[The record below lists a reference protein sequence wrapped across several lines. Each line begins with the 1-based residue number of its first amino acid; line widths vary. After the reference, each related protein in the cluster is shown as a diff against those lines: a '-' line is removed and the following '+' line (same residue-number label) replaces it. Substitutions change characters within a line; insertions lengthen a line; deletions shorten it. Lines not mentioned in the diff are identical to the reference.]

1 MKHILS
7 GCIAILLLFN
17 LFGVAAQQTNAT
29 SLAGEWRF
37 ATDPQNIGEKESWA
51 TKTLEH
57 SIALP
62 GTTDEAHY
70 GEKTVGSDYGILTR
84 AYKYTGPAWY
94 QREIFIPEKSAGKE
108 HELFIDRV
116 LWESKVWID
125 GRYCDSQDGLGVPHV
140 HRLGKLSAGKHL
152 LTMRINND
160 MIHNIGDKGHA
171 YSEYTQSIWNGAV
184 GRIELR
190 ALEKVRIENLK
201 TWPDMEAR
209 KLKITFDVRQET
221 KRKTLTFTF
230 KLIDPAD
237 GSVVITHTEKRKAA
251 ELTGSFSHTF
261 DLPEK
266 IKGWDEFQPALYRL
280 VVETTDGKTVDSR
293 TLETGFRNVSASK
306 SKILINKLPVF
317 LRGNLDCVHFP
328 ITGYPS
334 CELADW
340 ERIFKIYK
348 EHGLN
353 HVRFHSWCPPD
364 AAFVAA
370 NRLGMYL
377 QVEILW
383 IDWWMTTAPADR
395 PDMLTKGLPE
405 GLGKNPS
412 ADAYVQA
419 EMRRII
425 DAYGN
430 HPSFV
435 MFCIGNELG
444 NSDFEVM
451 KNWISDLKK
460 SDNRRLYSVSTARK
474 ITDADDYMVTH
485 NLPGVGGTY
494 GVRGY
499 TTDYD
504 LEMNYSKSAIPVIAH
519 EVGQYPVYPLW
530 SEIDKYTGVFKARNL
545 EECRESAR
553 KNKLETMDTKFQQ
566 ASGAL
571 QNLLYKA
578 HIENL
583 FRTPSCAGFQLLSMT
598 DYQGQ
603 GEALVGWLDCFWDS
617 KGTLKPEDFRQYCSA
632 VVPLARFKKF
642 VWETSETFEAQ
653 LQVANYG
660 NYSLNSRIRWK
671 LTSPEGKIIE
681 EGYTDKKQ
689 LKYGQLNDTEKIA
702 ISLKEIKEAGKYG
715 FSIGIEDTEFRN
727 SWNLWVYPPA
737 EPLNSSVVVAGELT
751 ADVLKK
757 LKNGARVLLI
767 ANKAGT
773 SETSRPLNFTPLF
786 WSTVFFPGQTNSTL
800 GLYLNAQHAAFE
812 HFPTDSYS
820 DYQWQ
825 TISEGRSFVLNDYPE
840 IQPIA
845 QPISDFHINDR
856 LGSIFECK
864 VGNGKL
870 LVCGYDITEDAK
882 PVARQ
887 LKNSLLKYMNTA
899 GFDPQHEIP
908 EAALTKMLY
917 LIPQLASQAPA
928 GFADAW
934 LYVKCGAF
942 MTDNGSKPWSHQ
954 LDQVFTKS
962 SDCTYQVNCT
972 DVWKDEKGTAWT
984 GNEITVRIKTPRGVI
999 GNLYVKFVDTNQQ
1012 QRQGTVWFEGRE
1024 MKLGKHPEEEGKWV
1038 KIFVMREDTN
1048 DGEIVLKTRVTQ
1060 GGNLMIS
1067 ELGFVPE

>member
-1 MKHILS
+1 MKHIQYY
-7 GCIAILLLFN
+7 GIALFLLLAVFPTY
-17 LFGVAAQQTNAT
+17 AQQPNIT

-37 ATDPQNIGEKESWA
+37 ATDPQNAGEKDAWF
-51 TKTLEH
+51 TKVPEH
-57 SIALP
+57 TITLP
-62 GTTDEAHY
+62 GTTDEARY
-70 GEKTVGSDYGILTR
+70 GEKTTGSDYGILTR
-84 AYKYTGPAWY
+84 AYKYIGPAWY
-94 QREIFIPEKSAGKE
+94 QREIVIPEMSAGKDF
-108 HELFIDRV
+108 ELFIDRV
-116 LWESKVWID
+116 MWESKVWID
-125 GRYCDSQDGLGVPHV
+125 GRYCGSQDGLGVPHI
-140 HRLGKLSAGKHL
+140 HRLGKLGAGKHL

-160 MIHNIGDKGHA
+160 MIHTIGDKGHA

-190 ALEKVRIENLK
+190 ELGRLGIENLK
-201 TWPDMEAR
+201 IGSGVDAR
-209 KLKITFDVRQET
+209 KLKITFDLRNET
-221 KRKTLTFTF
+221 KRKSLTFNI
-230 KLIDPAD
+230 KLTDPAD
-237 GSVVITHTEKRKAA
+237 GSVVATHTEKRKVADV
-251 ELTGSFSHTF
+251 TGSVGFTL
-261 DLPEK
+261 DLPEN
-266 IKGWDEFQPALYRL
+266 IKAWDEFQPNLYRL
-280 VVETTDGKTVDSR
+280 MVETSDGKSVDVKTV
-293 TLETGFRNVSASK
+293 ETGFRNVSTSK
-306 SKILINKLPVF
+306 SKILINNRPVF

-334 CELADW
+334 CNVADW
-340 ERIFKIYK
+340 ERIFGIYK
-348 EHGLN
+348 AHGLN
-353 HVRFHSWCPPD
+353 HVRFHSWCPPE

-370 NRLGMYL
+370 DRLGIYL

-383 IDWWMTTAPADR
+383 IDWWMTSAPADR

-430 HPSFV
+430 HPSFL

-451 KNWISDLKK
+451 QQWISAMRQ

-474 ITDADDYMVTH
+474 ITDADQYMVTH
-485 NLPGVGGTY
+485 NIPGVGGTY

-504 LEMNYSKSAIPVIAH
+504 LEQNYSKAGIPIIAH

-530 SEIDKYTGVFKARNL
+530 SEIDKYTGVLKARNL
-545 EECRESAR
+545 ELCRESAR
-553 KNKLETMDTKFQQ
+553 KNHLEAMDVKFQQ

-571 QNLLYKA
+571 QNILYKA

-583 FRTPSCAGFQLLSMT
+583 LRTPSCAGFQLLSMT

-617 KGTLKPEDFRQYCSA
+617 KGTLKPEDFRQYCNA

-642 VWETSETFEAQ
+642 VWETHESFEAHV
-653 LQVANYG
+653 QVANYG
-660 NYSLNSRIRWK
+660 NYSMNSRIRWK
-671 LTSPEGKIIE
+671 LTSSGGKVLEQGTFDHPEITSGKLNDIGKISLNLNTIKDA
-681 EGYTDKKQ
+681 GRYT
-689 LKYGQLNDTEKIA
+689 
-702 ISLKEIKEAGKYG
+702 
-715 FSIGIEDTEFRN
+715 FSIELENTGYRN
-727 SWNLWVYPPA
+727 SWNIWIYPPVV
-737 EPLNSSVVVAGELT
+737 PINSNVVVAGELS

-757 LKNGARVLLI
+757 LKNGANVLLI
-767 ANKAGT
+767 AHKAGT
-773 SETSRPLNFTPLF
+773 SATSRPLHFTPLF
-786 WSTVFFPGQTNSTL
+786 WSTVFFPGQANSTL
-800 GLYLNAQHAAFE
+800 GLYLDNQHPAFR
-812 HFPTDSYS
+812 HFPTDNYS

-825 TISEGRSFVLNDYPE
+825 TISEGRSFVLNDFPE

-856 LGSIFECK
+856 LGSVFECK

-870 LVCGYDITEDAK
+870 LVCGYHIANDTN

-887 LKNSLLKYMNTA
+887 LKYSLLNYMHSTA
-899 GFDPQHEIP
+899 FSPLHEIP
-908 EAALTKMLY
+908 DTAAARLFY
-917 LIPQLASQAPA
+917 HIPPVVSQAPA
-928 GFADAW
+928 GFADAF
-934 LYVKCGAF
+934 LYVQCGAL
-942 MTDNGSKPWSHQ
+942 MTGNGSKPWQHQ

-962 SDCTYQVNCT
+962 SESAYQVTCT

-1012 QRQGTVWFEGRE
+1012 HRRGTVWFEGRE
-1024 MKLGKHPEEEGKWV
+1024 MKLGSHEEEAGKWV

-1048 DGEIVLKTRVTQ
+1048 DGEIVLKTKATQ

-1067 ELGFVPE
+1067 EIGFVEE

>member
-1 MKHILS
+1 MKYLQYTFISIILIS
-7 GCIAILLLFN
+7 NVLIAN
-17 LFGVAAQQTNAT
+17 AQQKHVT
-29 SLAGEWRF
+29 SLAGEWMF
-37 ATDPQNIGEKESWA
+37 ALDPKNIGENELWA
-51 TKTLEH
+51 SKTFEQKI
-57 SIALP
+57 SLP
-62 GTTDEAHY
+62 GTTDEAKY

-84 AYKYTGPAWY
+84 AYKYIGSAWY
-94 QREIFIPEKSAGKE
+94 QREIFVPEKSANKE
-108 HELFIDRV
+108 FELFIDRV

-125 GRYCDSQDGLGVPHV
+125 GRYCDLQDGLGVPHI

-160 MIHNIGDKGHA
+160 MIHNIGDKGHT

-201 TWPDMEAR
+201 TWPDIDEH
-209 KLKITFDVRQET
+209 KLKITFDVLHAQKKQMLKFKCKLVDLSNGQVILTYT
-221 KRKTLTFTF
+221 KKT
-230 KLIDPAD
+230 KSDK
-237 GSVVITHTEKRKAA
+237 ITDAFN
-251 ELTGSFSHTF
+251 LTF
-261 DLPEK
+261 DLPESVK
-266 IKGWDEFQPALYRL
+266 LWDEFHPNLYRL
-280 VVETTDGKTVDSR
+280 IVETSAGKSVDVESVDV
-293 TLETGFRNVSASK
+293 GFRKVSASK
-306 SKILINKLPVF
+306 SKILINNLAVF
-317 LRGNLDCVHFP
+317 MRGNLDCVHFP

-334 CELADW
+334 CNISDW

-348 EHGLN
+348 DHGMN
-353 HVRFHSWCPPD
+353 HVRFHSWCPPE

-370 NRLGMYL
+370 DRLGIYL

-383 IDWWMTTAPADR
+383 IDWWMTTAPKDR

-419 EMRRII
+419 EMKRII
-425 DAYGN
+425 NAYGN

-444 NSDFEVM
+444 NSDFDVM
-451 KNWISDLKK
+451 PKWIATVKE

-474 ITDADDYMVTH
+474 ITDVDQYMVTH
-485 NLPGVGGTY
+485 NIPNVGGTY

-504 LEMNYSKSAIPVIAH
+504 LEMNYSKAEIPIIAH
-519 EVGQYPVYPLW
+519 ELGQYPVYPLW
-530 SEIDKYTGVFKARNL
+530 SEIDKYTGVLKARNL

-553 KNKLETMDTKFQQ
+553 KNQLENMDVKFHQ

-617 KGTLKPEDFRQYCSA
+617 KGILTPQDFKQYCNT

-642 VWETSETFEAQ
+642 VWETNETFDAL

-660 NYSLNSRIRWK
+660 NDIFKSRILWK
-671 LTSPEGKIIE
+671 LTATDGQIIE
-681 EGYTDKKQ
+681 QGYFDNQHFKR
-689 LKYGQLNDTEKIA
+689 GSLNEVGKIA
-702 ISLKEIKEAGKYG
+702 INLSKINQVGKYTFSIEIK
-715 FSIGIEDTEFRN
+715 DTEFRN
-727 SWNLWVYPPA
+727 SWDLWIYPPVNSV
-737 EPLNSSVVVAGELT
+737 NSSVFVANEFSEE
-751 ADVLKK
+751 VKKK
-757 LKNGARVLLI
+757 LKNGANVLLI
-767 ANKAGT
+767 ANKLGT
-773 SETSRPLNFTPLF
+773 AETSRPINFTPLF

-800 GLYLNAQHAAFE
+800 GLYINNLHAAFNN
-812 HFPTDSYS
+812 FPTDNYS

-825 TISEGRSFVLNDYPE
+825 SISQGQSFVLNNYVGIE
-840 IQPIA
+840 PIA

-856 LGSIFECK
+856 LGSVFECK
-864 VGNGKL
+864 VGSGKL
-870 LVCGYDITEDAK
+870 LVCGYNINNDIN

-887 LKNSLLKYMNTA
+887 LKYSLINYMNTA
-899 GFDPQHEIP
+899 DFNPTVEIP
-908 EAALTKMLY
+908 EVELNKMLY
-917 LIPQLASQAPA
+917 FIPQVVSQAPK
-928 GFADAW
+928 GFENAL
-934 LYVKCGAF
+934 LYVKCGAL
-942 MTDNGSKPWSHQ
+942 MTDFGSKVWQ
-954 LDQVFTKS
+954 KQVDQVLTKS
-962 SDCTYQVNCT
+962 KNCNYSVTCT

-984 GNEITVRIKTPRGVI
+984 GDEITVKIETPKGLI
-999 GNLYVKFVDTNQQ
+999 GNLFVRFVDTNKQN
-1012 QRQGTVWFEGRE
+1012 RQGTVWFEGRE
-1024 MKLGKHPEEEGKWV
+1024 MKLDKHMEEAGKWV

-1048 DGEIVLKTRVTQ
+1048 DGEIVLKTKVSQ

-1067 ELGFVPE
+1067 EIGFVIE